1 MDQEQAAL
9 AAVTPSP
16 TSASKRWPGASVW
29 PSWDLLEA
37 PKDPFSIEREARLH
51 RQAAGECVR
60 GHAWGLRPHLW
71 SRVSGC
77 ISQTAE
83 LSRRGLGCMVRS
95 LGLFCGV
102 SAMGLSRED
111 AGGHLVPRA
120 EPVRGWCHLTVL
132 LPGDWSC
139 IAVPFASHEWA
150 SCSGETLKGMPRILS
165 ASPFLIQRQPLLALS
180 DWQTRV
186 HWDGWSICQPLR

>member
-51 RQAAGECVR
+51 RQAAGKCVR
-60 GHAWGLRPHLW
+60 GRAWGPRPHPW

-77 ISQTAE
+77 SSQTAE

-95 LGLFCGV
+95 LGLFCGR

-111 AGGHLVPRA
+111 GGGLLVPRA
-120 EPVRGWCHLTVL
+120 DPVRGWRHLTVL
-132 LPGDWSC
+132 LPGDWSF
-139 IAVPFASHEWA
+139 IGVPFASHEWA
-150 SCSGETLKGMPRILS
+150 SSRETLKGVPRILS
-165 ASPFLIQRQPLLALS
+165 AYPFLIQRQSLLALS
-180 DWQTRV
+180 YWQTWV
-186 HWDGWSICQPLR
+186 HSDGWSICQPLR